1 MLCTNKITEIFCSI
15 DDFCKDFIPVFQ
27 QRLIGNSKKRHRAS
41 RLSLSEVMTI
51 QVLFHLSGC
60 RTFKKFY
67 LGYVHLHLKS
77 YFPNTVSYNRMVE
90 LCSESMLPLL
100 AYLKTKGLGNC
111 SGISFIDST
120 PLRVCH
126 NRRIHNHKV
135 FKGLADRGQ
144 CSIGWFFGFK
154 LHIVTNDSGEI
165 IDLLITPGNKDD
177 RTPLR
182 MKNFTDK
189 LWGKIYGDKG
199 YLGKELFE
207 QLFTQGIHLV
217 TKLKKNMKS
226 KLLTPMYDV
235 IMLRK
240 RAIVESIIDQL
251 KNIFQIEHS
260 RHRSPKNFFTNIFS
274 ALIAYNFTEK
284 KPSLNISFIKTNQ
297 LNLNL

>member
-1 MLCTNKITEIFCSI
+1 MLCTDKITEIFCSI
-15 DDFCKDFIPVFQ
+15 DDFCNDFLPIFE
-27 QRLIGNSKKRHRAS
+27 QRLIGKPKKRNKPS
-41 RLSLSEVMTI
+41 KLSLSEVMTI

-67 LGYVHLHLKS
+67 LGYVRQYLHS

-90 LCSESMLPLL
+90 LSSQSMIPLL
-100 AYLKTKGLGNC
+100 AYLKTTGTGKC

-154 LHIVTNDSGEI
+154 LHLVTNDSGQI

-182 MKNFTDK
+182 MKNFIDN
-189 LWGKIYGDKG
+189 LWGKVYGDKG
-199 YLGKELFE
+199 YIGKELFE
-207 QLFTQGIHLV
+207 NLFAQGIHLV

-260 RHRSPKNFFTNIFS
+260 RHRSPVNFFTNVFS
-274 ALIAYNFTEK
+274 ALIAYNFKEK
-284 KPSLNISFIKTNQ
+284 KPSLNINFVKTKQ
-297 LNLNL
+297 MYLNL